1 MNNTLAAAVKP
12 DWTDPEVII
21 VRYGTRQTT
30 KSECYYNFRAYKE
43 ADAEITM
50 DYFFW
55 IFRNSEQTI
64 VIDTGFSP
72 EAAIAR
78 RRQPVVAPADA
89 LARLGIDPAEVKLLV
104 LTHAHYDHAGN
115 LDLYPNAKIVMS
127 RKEFDFWATDMGKR
141 PQYGHHVDPLDIRRI
156 QTLADAGRITLLDEP
171 RTTLIPGIELYELG
185 GHTPGQLAVVVDMPE
200 GPVILASD
208 AIHYYEELEQ
218 DRPFAVLDSLSA
230 MYQGYAQIRQWLLDE
245 PAAVVIPGH
254 DPDVMSRFAPVDPS
268 DPSFAVRI
276 GSPRAMA

>member
-1 MNNTLAAAVKP
+1 MNNNNPTTAAQP
-12 DWTDPEVII
+12 DWSNPEVIV

-30 KSECYYNFRAYKE
+30 KSECYYNFRAYRE
-43 ADAEITM
+43 PDAEITM

-55 IFRNSEQTI
+55 IFRNDAQVI

-78 RRQPVVAPADA
+78 KRQPVVKPADA

-115 LDLYPNAKIVMS
+115 LGLYPNAEIVMS
-127 RKEFDFWATDMGKR
+127 RREFEFWGTDMGKR
-141 PQYGHHVDPLDIRRI
+141 PQYAHHIDPLDIERI
-156 QTLADAGRITLLDEP
+156 QALADAGRITFLDEP
-171 RTTLIPGIELYELG
+171 RNTLIPGIELHELG
-185 GHTPGQLAVVVDMPE
+185 GHTPGQLALVVEMPE

-208 AIHYYEELEQ
+208 AVHYYDEFEQ
-218 DRPFAVLDSLSA
+218 DRPFAVLDSLA
-230 MYQGYAQIRQWLLDE
+230 DMYKGYEQIREWMQRPGALM
-245 PAAVVIPGH
+245 IPGH
-254 DPDVMSRFAPVDPS
+254 DPDVMNRFAPVDKA

-276 GSPRAMA
+276 DSSGAGI

>member
-1 MNNTLAAAVKP
+1 MNTPSAAAVKP
-12 DWTDPEVII
+12 DWIDPEVII

-43 ADAEITM
+43 PDAEITM

-55 IFRNSEQTI
+55 IFRNAEQNI

-127 RKEFDFWATDMGKR
+127 RKR
-141 PQYGHHVDPLDIRRI
+141 PQYAHHIDPLDIQRI
-156 QTLADAGRITLLDEP
+156 QALADAGRITLLDEP
-171 RTTLIPGIELYELG
+171 RNTLIPGIELYEIG
-185 GHTPGQLAVVVDMPE
+185 GHTPGQLAVVVQMPE

-218 DRPFAVLDSLSA
+218 DRPFAVLDSLA
-230 MYQGYAQIRQWLLDE
+230 DMYQGYAQIRQWLQEQPD
-245 PAAVVIPGH
+245 AVVIPGH
-254 DPDVMSRFAPVDPS
+254 DPDVMNRFAPVDPG

-276 GSPRAMA
+276 GATGALA

>member
-1 MNNTLAAAVKP
+1 MNNNKPTTAAP
-12 DWTDPEVII
+12 DWSNPEVIV

-30 KSECYYNFRAYKE
+30 KSECYYNFRAYRE
-43 ADAEITM
+43 PDAEITM

-55 IFRNSEQTI
+55 IFRTDEQVI

-78 RRQPVVAPADA
+78 KRQPVVKPADA

-115 LDLYPNAKIVMS
+115 LGLYPNAEIVMS
-127 RKEFDFWATDMGKR
+127 RREFEFWGTEMGKR
-141 PQYGHHVDPLDIRRI
+141 PQYAHHIDPLDIERI
-156 QTLADAGRITLLDEP
+156 QALADAGRITFLDGP
-171 RTTLIPGIELYELG
+171 RNTLVPGIELYELG
-185 GHTPGQLAVVVDMPE
+185 GHTPGQLALVVEMPE

-208 AIHYYEELEQ
+208 AVHYYDEFEQ
-218 DRPFAVLDSLSA
+218 DRPFAVLDSLA
-230 MYQGYAQIRQWLLDE
+230 DMYKGYEQIREWLQRPGALM
-245 PAAVVIPGH
+245 IPGH
-254 DPDVMSRFAPVDPS
+254 DPDVMNRFAPVDPA

-276 GSPRAMA
+276 DSSGAGI

>member
-1 MNNTLAAAVKP
+1 MNTPSAATVKP
-12 DWTDPEVII
+12 DWIDPEIII

-43 ADAEITM
+43 PDAEITM

-55 IFRNSEQTI
+55 IFRNADQTI

-127 RKEFDFWATDMGKR
+127 RKEFDFWSTDMGKR
-141 PQYGHHVDPLDIRRI
+141 PQYAHHIDPLDIQFI
-156 QTLADAGRITLLDEP
+156 QALADAGRITLLDEP
-171 RTTLIPGIELYELG
+171 HNTLIPGIDLYEIG
-185 GHTPGQLAVVVDMPE
+185 GHTPGQLAVVVQMPE

-218 DRPFAVLDSLSA
+218 DRPFAVLDSLA
-230 MYQGYAQIRQWLLDE
+230 DMYQGYAQIREWMQE
-245 PAAVVIPGH
+245 QPSAVVIPGH
-254 DPDVMSRFAPVDPS
+254 DPDVMNRFAPVDPS

-276 GSPRAMA
+276 GSPRTRA